1 MREMRCGVDWGE
13 EKDEERCGSVMDT
26 FWDRYANVMIE
37 EKRLRGCLKV
47 SVFAKDKICERLK
60 RKRGQSAAKS
70 IVNELEVWGCNI
82 II

>member
-1 MREMRCGVDWGE
+1 MRCGVDWGE

-60 RKRGQSAAKS
+60 RRRGQTTAKL
-70 IVNELEVWGCNI
+70 IVSELKICECDI